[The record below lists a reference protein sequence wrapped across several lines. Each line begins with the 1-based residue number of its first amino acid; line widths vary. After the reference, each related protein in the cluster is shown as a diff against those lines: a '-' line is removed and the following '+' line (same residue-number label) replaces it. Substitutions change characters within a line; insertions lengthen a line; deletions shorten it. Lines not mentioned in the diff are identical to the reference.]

1 MQISQLME
9 FETIITERL
18 LLKKVT
24 PHELKHIFEKYSR
37 DEAKEFFGFTSDD
50 EYTSEKRKSDIGYTS
65 YNRSILQFLFVD
77 KETQKTI
84 GRGAFHNWF
93 FLHHRSEL
101 GYLIS
106 DVNFRQKG
114 LMNEALKA
122 IMDYGFTKMNL
133 HRIEAFTGTDNIAS
147 IRLLEK
153 NGFTREAVLR
163 EHYLLDGAFVDSIV
177 FSKLK
182 HEHKS

>member
-1 MQISQLME
+1 ME
-9 FETIITERL
+9 FETLTTDRL

-24 PHELKHIFEKYSR
+24 PHELKLIFAKYPK
-37 DEAKEFFGFTSDD
+37 DDAKQLLGLLSDD
-50 EYTSEKRKSDIGYTS
+50 EYISEKRKSDIGHTS
-65 YNRSILQFLFVD
+65 YNRSIVQFLFVD

-84 GRGAFHNWF
+84 GRGGFHNWF

-114 LMNEALKA
+114 LMSEALKA
-122 IMDYGFTKMNL
+122 IVNYGFDKMNL
-133 HRIEAFTGTDNIAS
+133 HRIEAFTGKDNIAS
-147 IRLLEK
+147 MRLLEK
-153 NGFTREAVLR
+153 NGFTKEAVLR
-163 EHYLLDGAFVDSIV
+163 EHYFIDGAFVDSVV

-182 HEHKS
+182 HEHKC

>member
-1 MQISQLME
+1 ME
-9 FETIITERL
+9 LETLITKRL
-18 LLKKVT
+18 ILKKLT
-24 PHELKHIFEKYSR
+24 PHDLKLIFGKYSK
-37 DEAKEFFGFTSDD
+37 DEVKQLFGFNSDE
-50 EYTSEKRKSDIGYTS
+50 EYSSEKRKSDLGHTS

-84 GRGAFHNWF
+84 GRGGFHNWF

-114 LMNEALKA
+114 LMNEALEA
-122 IMDYGFTKMNL
+122 LIDYGFTTMNL
-133 HRIEAFTGTDNIAS
+133 HRIEAFTGKDNIAS

-153 NGFTREAVLR
+153 NGFTKEAVLR
-163 EHYLLDGAFVDSIV
+163 EHYFIDGVFVDSVV

-182 HEHKS
+182 QEHLNKTE